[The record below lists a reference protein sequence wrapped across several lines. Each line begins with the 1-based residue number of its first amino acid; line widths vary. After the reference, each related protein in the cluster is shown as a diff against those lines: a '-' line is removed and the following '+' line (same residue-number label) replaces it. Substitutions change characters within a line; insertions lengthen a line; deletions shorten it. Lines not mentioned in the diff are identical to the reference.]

1 MEFEIAN
8 FTKYPGWIEAHQ
20 ALKDT
25 DHVGDLMIAVD
36 KDEKYLAS
44 AIAYSPMENNPIARL
59 LPWPRLIG
67 INLIMIS
74 LTAGDKVGGV
84 TCIGVSQD
92 ISMPGLGLG
101 LLCAAI
107 EQLKLRGVTSCFVD
121 WVI

>member
-1 MEFEIAN
+1 
-8 FTKYPGWIEAHQ
+8 
-20 ALKDT
+20 
-25 DHVGDLMIAVD
+25 
-36 KDEKYLAS
+36 
-44 AIAYSPMENNPIARL
+44 MENNPIARL

-67 INLIMIS
+67 TLINLKR
-74 LTAGDKVGGV
+74 LTIGDKVGGV

-121 WVI
+121 WVVFPEEFHSC